1 MKQKQQKLFQIQQLK
16 HALAAF
22 LLLIF
27 SSGVYAATT
36 YPVATETAFINALNS
51 SVAGDIISLTNNIVV
66 TSEKIISKSITING
80 NGYTMSV
87 PNPGLDDMGRFN
99 NSASTFRVF
108 TVSTGYNVTMNNLTI
123 KGGNIPSGRSGGAIY
138 VLNTATL
145 HINSCIITNSRSVT
159 SGGGGISNYGV
170 VYLSNS
176 LIHRNAGGY
185 GGGFLNSGTMYIE
198 NSTFSENRSTNS
210 GGGGGAGE
218 NQGTIYMN
226 NSTLSNN
233 QSTEIGGGIN
243 NNGGILYVSN
253 SSFTG
258 NVAYGSDSYTCV
270 GGAIGNHKSSIEGHV
285 YAVNTLFAHNYHSNS
300 ANVLNPGYYSLD
312 DINAYQPTQYN
323 NQSNVALYYCIFHA
337 TLPSGTNNV
346 IGNTQYTG
354 LQNGS
359 NNTIFSGGALAKIT
373 DGTGAEIGSSSIY
386 RPFLY
391 NNAGLVAPTVKIGSY
406 LLDVAHKG
414 TQTRFAN
421 NNNVSPAV
429 AYYNKTSSTW
439 VDLTGT
445 STSGQLISAD
455 QISAARA
462 NPPVVGAIETATVEN
477 LYMLK
482 VNLASN
488 GSVNGGTFY
497 GDVYKSGTQVTITA
511 LPDNGYHFVRWDYVG
526 GIGGTGTASTANP
539 YTITMNNDIT
549 VVPVYD
555 VNGSSSYQ
563 ITYVGN
569 DNTSGTTPATASYS
583 AATTILSTGDLARTG
598 YTIAGWN
605 TNANGSGTDYAVG
618 STYSAGVNLTLYAKW
633 TKNLGINADAAT
645 NIRLT
650 TATIGATITPP
661 EGVVTERGIC
671 WSYTSGVSIS
681 DNKTV
686 DGGTTGGSFTTN
698 LTGLNPS
705 TTIYYKGY
713 YIAAGNTVLSVE
725 NSFSNVPVFTGT
737 GNWEDASRWNVQQVP
752 GNFGDGSRYDC
763 PIIDGNCTLNNIIEI
778 NNLDINLAKNLTI
791 SNGSVCLLARGL
803 LKNYAGNSGLL
814 IKAGN
819 ISIGNVCMLFEYP
832 ELNASV
838 SATVEMYSKASISN
852 GQNHWQYFGI
862 PVQGQTVGTT
872 FGGVSERV
880 RRYNEANIDPSGY
893 DRGLWYPYPSS
904 TMSAS
909 ESMTPV
915 TGYEVVQSAPK
926 IYTFKGYLNT
936 MTVNKTLA
944 YTTGADYAGQNIISN
959 PFTFSLDIRAL
970 EFGSQTEAAVYMY
983 NTGSYEEWTAGIGNN
998 TGSDPG
1004 TYIVSTP
1011 STAGQLGV
1019 PGDIPSMQGFLVNA
1033 LSNSPDATFQIP
1045 YNSFSNIVPM
1055 RTKASTS
1062 LSVATRINI
1071 VGNKNSDCMWIFEN
1085 PSCSTAFDNG
1095 WDGKKVLASTTQL
1108 FAMEADQNYQIDA
1121 VKDINETYLGFQSG
1135 TDTDF
1140 KISFTHQNVDSK
1152 YAGLYLVD
1160 MVDNK
1165 IIDITASGTEY
1176 AFTAIPSTT
1185 PVKRFKIIST
1195 TTATIAPNAASA
1207 LKVFSSQGSV
1217 FVQNNS
1223 DKAGTI
1229 TLYTMSGLAVRSVA
1243 FSGNGLSTLSN
1254 ITQGAYIVKAKTSA
1268 EEVITHLIIR

>member
-1 MKQKQQKLFQIQQLK
+1 MKQKEQKLFRVQQLK
-16 HALAAF
+16 YALAAF
-22 LLLIF
+22 LLIIF
-27 SSGVYAATT
+27 SSGAYAATT
-36 YPVATETAFINALNS
+36 FPVGTEAAFTSALGS

-99 NSASTFRVF
+99 SVTPSAFRVF
-108 TVSTGYNVTMNNLTI
+108 TVSASYNVTMNNLTI
-123 KGGNIPSGRSGGAIY
+123 KGGLTSICGAIY
-138 VLNTATL
+138 VDGILHLN
-145 HINSCIITNSRSVT
+145 NSIVSNSRGSG
-159 SGGGGISNYGV
+159 SGGGIVNSISGT
-170 VYLSNS
+170 VYLNNS

-185 GGGFLNSGTMYIE
+185 GGGFLNKGTMFIE
-198 NSTFSENRSTNS
+198 NSTFSENRSTAGN
-210 GGGGGAGE
+210 GGGGAGE
-218 NQGTIYMN
+218 NNGTIYMN
-226 NSTLSNN
+226 NSTISNN

-243 NNGGILYVSN
+243 NFGGTIYISN
-253 SSFTG
+253 SSVTG
-258 NVAYGSDSYTCV
+258 NVAYGGLN
-270 GGAIGNHKSSIEGHV
+270 GGAIGNHSGFV
-285 YAVNTLFAHNYHSNS
+285 YAINTLFAHNYHMSS
-300 ANVLNPGYYSLD
+300 GSVTSPTAYILD
-312 DINAYQPTQYN
+312 DIIAYTTQSQVY
-323 NQSNVALYYCIFHA
+323 LYYCTYHA
-337 TLPSGTNNV
+337 AIPSGTNNV
-346 IGNTQYTG
+346 IGNIQYTG
-354 LQNGS
+354 LQNGTD
-359 NNTIFSGGALAKIT
+359 NTIFSGGASAKIT
-373 DGTGAEIGSSSIY
+373 DGTGAEIGTATVY

-391 NNAGLVAPTVKIGSY
+391 NNAGLVAPTIKIGSY

-421 NNNVSPAV
+421 NNNVNPAV

-439 VDLTGT
+439 VNLTGA
-445 STSGQLISAD
+445 STAGQLITSD
-455 QISAARA
+455 QIGAARA
-462 NPPVVGAIETATVEN
+462 NPPIVGAIETATVEN

-526 GIGGTGTASTANP
+526 GIGGTGVASTSNP
-539 YTITMNNDIT
+539 YTVTMNNDIT
-549 VVPVYD
+549 IVPVYA

-583 AATTILSTGDLARTG
+583 AATSILSTGDLVRTG

-661 EGVVTERGIC
+661 DAVVTERGIC
-671 WSYTSGVSIS
+671 WSYTSGVTIS
-681 DNKTV
+681 NNKTV
-686 DGGTTGGSFTTN
+686 VAGTTGGSFTAN
-698 LTGLNPS
+698 LTGLTKS

-713 YIAAGNTVLSVE
+713 YVSGGNTVLSVE

-752 GNFGDGSRYDC
+752 GNFGDPIYGDYEDS
-763 PIIDGNCTLNNIIEI
+763 PIIDGNCTLTLLNSVTNVTI
-778 NNLDINLAKNLTI
+778 NSGKNLTI
-791 SNGSVCLLARGL
+791 NPDCGLAIKGVL
-803 LKNYAGNSGLL
+803 TNNAGVLGLL
-814 IKAGN
+814 IKAGDAIHGN
-819 ISIGNVCMLFEYP
+819 GYIYCTDNPSLNQSIS
-832 ELNASV
+832 AS
-838 SATVEMYSKASISN
+838 VEMYSKASISN

-862 PVQGQTVGTT
+862 PVQSQTVGTT
-872 FGGVSERV
+872 FSGGTERV
-880 RRYNEANIDPSGY
+880 RRYNEANHDATGY
-893 DRGLWYPYPSS
+893 DHGLWYPYPST
-904 TMSAS
+904 TMSAG

-915 TGYEVVQSAPK
+915 TGYEVVQSSPK
-926 IYTFKGYLNT
+926 TYTFKGYLNT
-936 MTVNKTLA
+936 SDVNITLP
-944 YTTGADYAGQNIISN
+944 YTTGADYAGQHILSN
-959 PFTFSLDIRAL
+959 PFTFGANISQLS
-970 EFGSQTEAAVYMY
+970 FGSQTEAAVYMY
-983 NTGSYEEWTAGIGNN
+983 NTGSYEEWTAGNGNN

-1011 STAGQLGV
+1011 LTAGVLDV
-1019 PGDIPSMQGFLVNA
+1019 PGVIPSMQGFLVNA
-1033 LSNSPDATFQIP
+1033 LSSSVNATFVIP
-1045 YNSFSNIVPM
+1045 HNSFNFNTPQ
-1055 RTKASTS
+1055 RAKTATS

-1095 WDGKKVLASTTQL
+1095 WDGKKILAATTQL
-1108 FAMEADQNYQIDA
+1108 FAMETDQNYQIDA

-1160 MVDNK
+1160 MIDNK

-1176 AFTAIPSTT
+1176 AFMAAPSTT

-1195 TTATIAPNAASA
+1195 TTSVTAPNAASA

-1229 TLYTMSGLAVRSVA
+1229 TLYTMSGVAVRSVA
-1243 FSGNGLSTLSN
+1243 FSGNGLTTLSN
-1254 ITQGAYIVKAKTSA
+1254 ITPGAYIVKTKTSA
-1268 EEVITHLIIR
+1268 EEIITHLIIR

>member
-1 MKQKQQKLFQIQQLK
+1 MKQKQQKLFRIQQLK
-16 HALAAF
+16 YALAAF
-22 LLLIF
+22 LLIIF
-27 SSGVYAATT
+27 SSGAYAVTIPAATE
-36 YPVATETAFINALNS
+36 AAFDAALS
-51 SVAGDIISLTNNIVV
+51 SYVAGDIISLTNNIVV

-99 NSASTFRVF
+99 SVTPSAFRVF
-108 TVSTGYNVTMNNLTI
+108 TVSTSYTVTMNNLTI
-123 KGGNIPSGRSGGAIY
+123 KGGLVNGDFGGAIY
-138 VLNTATL
+138 VYGTL
-145 HINSCIITNSRSVT
+145 HLNSCVVSNSRAVYT
-159 SGGGGISNYGV
+159 DTNYGGAGGIYNTLGGI
-170 VYLSNS
+170 VYLNNS
-176 LIHRNAGGY
+176 LINRNAALY
-185 GGGFLNSGTMYIE
+185 GGGFMNKGTMYIE
-198 NSTFSENRSTNS
+198 NSTFSENRSTFT

-218 NQGTIYMN
+218 NKGTIYMN

-243 NNGGILYVSN
+243 NNGGIIYVTN

-258 NVAYGSDSYTCV
+258 NVAYGTYS
-270 GGAIGNHKSSIEGHV
+270 GGGIGNNGGSV
-285 YAVNTLFAHNYHSNS
+285 YAINTLFAHNYHRTGGSVS
-300 ANVLNPGYYSLD
+300 SPTVYILD
-312 DINAYQPTQYN
+312 DIVANVS
-323 NQSNVALYYCIFHA
+323 QSNVALYYCIFHA
-337 TLPSGTNNV
+337 TLPSGTNSV

-354 LQNGS
+354 LQDGS
-359 NNTIFSGGALAKIT
+359 NNTIFSGGASAKIT
-373 DGTGAEIGSSSIY
+373 DGTGTEIGTASVY

-391 NNAGLVAPTVKIGSY
+391 NNAGLVAPTIKISSY

-414 TQTRFAN
+414 TQTRFEN

-429 AYYNKTSSTW
+429 AYYNKTSSIW
-439 VDLTGT
+439 VNLTGT
-445 STSGQLISAD
+445 STSGQLISVD

-477 LYMLK
+477 LYFLR
-482 VNLASN
+482 VNSATN
-488 GSVNGGTFY
+488 GTVNGGTFY
-497 GDVYKSGTQVTITA
+497 GDPYKSGTQVTITA
-511 LPDNGYHFVRWDYVG
+511 LPYNGYHFVEWDYVG
-526 GIGGTGTASTANP
+526 GIGGTGIASTSNP
-539 YTITMNNDIT
+539 YTVTMNKDIT
-549 VVPVYD
+549 IVPVYA

-569 DNTSGTTPATASYS
+569 NNTSGTAPATAAYS
-583 AATTILSTGDLARTG
+583 AATTILSTGDLVRTG

-618 STYSAGVNLTLYAKW
+618 STYSLGVNLTLYAKW
-633 TKNLGINADAAT
+633 TTIPVVTADAAT

-650 TATIGATITPP
+650 TATIGATITPSDA
-661 EGVVTERGIC
+661 VVTERGIC
-671 WSYTSGVSIS
+671 WSYTSGVTIS
-681 DNKTV
+681 NNKTV
-686 DGGTTGGSFTTN
+686 VAGTTGGSFTAN
-698 LTGLNPS
+698 LTGLNRS

-737 GNWEDASRWNVQQVP
+737 GNWEDPSRWNVQEIP
-752 GNFGDGSRYDC
+752 GALVAGMFNPDS
-763 PIIDGNCTLNNIIEI
+763 PTINGNCTINSNVGGNIITI
-778 NNLDINLAKNLTI
+778 NSGKNLTV
-791 SNGSVCLLARGL
+791 SKGVVLYVEGQLN
-803 LKNYAGNSGLL
+803 NNAGNSGLL
-814 IKAGN
+814 IKAGDA
-819 ISIGNVCMLFEYP
+819 STGNGNLFFMYP
-832 ELNASV
+832 LLNQSV
-838 SATVEMYSKASISN
+838 SATVEMYSKASISS

-872 FGGVSERV
+872 FGGGTERV
-880 RRYNEANIDPSGY
+880 RRYNEANHDASGY

-904 TMSAS
+904 TMSAG

-926 IYTFKGYLNT
+926 TYTFKGYLNT
-936 MTVNKTLA
+936 IDVNRTLA
-944 YTTGADYAGQNIISN
+944 YTQGADYAGQNILSN
-959 PFTFSLDIRAL
+959 PFTFGVVITKLT
-970 EFGSQTEAAVYMY
+970 FGSQTEAAVYMY

-1019 PGDIPSMQGFLVNA
+1019 PGIIPSMQGFLVNA
-1033 LSNSPDATFQIP
+1033 LSNSVDATFTMTS
-1045 YNSFSNIVPM
+1045 SFGDFNTPQLA
-1055 RTKASTS
+1055 KATTS

-1095 WDGKKVLASTTQL
+1095 WDGKKILASTTQL
-1108 FAMEADQNYQIDA
+1108 FAMEVDQNYQIDA

-1160 MVDNK
+1160 MIDNK

-1176 AFTAIPSTT
+1176 AFTATPSTT
-1185 PVKRFKIIST
+1185 PVKRFKIVST
-1195 TTATIAPNAASA
+1195 TTGVTTPNAASA
-1207 LKVFSSQGSV
+1207 LKVFSSQGSI

-1229 TLYTMSGLAVRSVA
+1229 TLYTMSGVAVRSVA
-1243 FSGNGLSTLSN
+1243 FSGNGLTTLSN
-1254 ITQGAYIVKAKTSA
+1254 IAQGAYIVKAKTSA
-1268 EEVITHLIIR
+1268 EEIITHLIIR